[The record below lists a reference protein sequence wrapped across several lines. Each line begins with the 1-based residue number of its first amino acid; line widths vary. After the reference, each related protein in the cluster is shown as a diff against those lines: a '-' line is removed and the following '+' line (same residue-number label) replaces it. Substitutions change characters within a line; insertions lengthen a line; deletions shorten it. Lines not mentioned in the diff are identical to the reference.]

1 MLPVPGPQG
10 EALLSLSTILLPLLV
25 VFSYE
30 DRSITASACLSP
42 SGHQLSPIYWG
53 YHQTA
58 GATMDLVASVY
69 PQTSHLTIH
78 TLDVDQKPLCHSSPP
93 FSNLN

>member
-10 EALLSLSTILLPLLV
+10 EALLSLSTVLLPLLV

-30 DRSITASACLSP
+30 DCSITASACLGP

-58 GATMDLVASVY
+58 GATMDLVASLY
-69 PQTSHLTIH
+69 PQTTHLTIH
-78 TLDVDQKPLCHSSPP
+78 TLDVNQKPFRHSSPL
-93 FSNLN
+93 FSNLS